1 MFVAFFLRIPIN
13 FVSSQSDK
21 FEYLD
26 LDIIM
31 SQDHCCDMDATW
43 SGGAL
48 YTVFLQTSLKAV

>member
-1 MFVAFFLRIPIN
+1 MRNSYDDL
-13 FVSSQSDK
+13 D
-21 FEYLD
+21 LD

>member
-1 MFVAFFLRIPIN
+1 MADVPYVHGSL
-13 FVSSQSDK
+13 DLDLD
-21 FEYLD
+21 LD